1 MINCQTG
8 PYSIQLT
15 GELKDFEVSLHA
27 EHIEEGLDKV
37 HLHIRRD
44 EAGIPSV
51 LKLVWS
57 HPVQDIAGY
66 WHPGAGR
73 NKGLQVDWGE
83 GNASRGTSSAP
94 VGCLF
99 SGSGHNRLT
108 FALSDG
114 LNPVRLLAGV
124 HEETAELHCSA
135 TLFEEAAFPISD
147 YRITLQLD
155 TRDMDYTESLRCVQE
170 WWQQEAGYSPAA
182 VPAAAKLPMY
192 STWYSFHQQ
201 VSPEEIE
208 EQCRLAKELGC
219 GAVIV
224 DDGWQ
229 TEDQSRGYAYCG
241 DWEASSAKMPDMAA
255 HVRRVQAMGLGYML
269 WYSVPFI
276 GYRSK
281 AWQRLQSKL
290 LYRMDSMGAGVLD
303 PRYPE
308 VREYL
313 TGVYEKA
320 VAQWN
325 LDGLKLDF
333 VDNFRLP
340 PGDRPE
346 GGELSSTA
354 GQPDADGWD
363 TPSVQEGAHRLL
375 SGVMER
381 LQKHKPGMMIEFRQP
396 YTGPLMRKYGN
407 IFRAADCPNDAVEN
421 RIRVLDLRLLAG
433 GTAVHS
439 DMLMWHPEET
449 AEQAARQIINVLFA
463 VPQLS
468 IRLDLL
474 PERHMAMVRYWMGFW
489 MEHRDILLDGR
500 LQPRHPE
507 LLYPLVEASL
517 HTKRITVVYQADA
530 VAAETPE
537 ETGNKAP
544 GNRNAIKE
552 WSLVNGTSKNRL
564 AVELLQEWGPVRL
577 DIFDCTGAAVQQQI
591 KTLSPG
597 LHSLPVPPSG
607 MVRLQFHHTEEG
619 EAAAVT

>member
-1 MINCQTG
+1 MISCQTG
-8 PYSIQLT
+8 PYRIQLV
-15 GELKDFEVSLHA
+15 GELTDYEVSLHA
-27 EHIEEGLDKV
+27 EHIGEGLEQV
-37 HLHIRRD
+37 HLHIRLD
-44 EAGIPSV
+44 EAGIPPV

-73 NKGLQVDWGE
+73 NRGLQVDWGE
-83 GNASRGTSSAP
+83 GNTSRGTSSAP

-124 HEETAELHCSA
+124 HEETAELYCSV
-135 TLFEEAAFPISD
+135 TLFEEAASPINE
-147 YRITLQLD
+147 YRTSLLLD
-155 TRDMDYTESLRCVQE
+155 TRDTDYTDSLLYVQE
-170 WWQQEAGYSPAA
+170 WWQEKAGFSPAA

-192 STWYSFHQQ
+192 STWYSLHQQ

-208 EQCRLAKELGC
+208 KQCRLAKTLGC

-241 DWEASSAKMPDMAA
+241 DWEANSAKMPDMAA
-255 HVRRVQAMGLGYML
+255 HVKRVQAMGMSYLL

-281 AWQRLQSKL
+281 AWERLQDKL

-313 TGVYEKA
+313 TGIYEKA
-320 VAQWN
+320 VTEWG

-333 VDNFRLP
+333 VDNFRFPTGERPDRCGVCSTVNLP
-340 PGDRPE
+340 
-346 GGELSSTA
+346 
-354 GQPDADGWD
+354 DGWD
-363 TPSVQEGAHRLL
+363 TRSVQEGAHRLL

-381 LQKHKPGMMIEFRQP
+381 LHKLKSGILIEFRQP
-396 YTGPLMRKYGN
+396 YIGPLMRKYGN

-421 RIRVLDLRLLAG
+421 RIRILDLRLLAG

-449 AEQAARQIINVLFA
+449 AEQAALQIINVLFA

-468 IRLDLL
+468 VRLDRLT
-474 PERHMAMVRYWMGFW
+474 ERHMAMVRYWMGFW
-489 MEHRDILLDGR
+489 LKHREILLEGR
-500 LQPRHPE
+500 LNPRHPE
-507 LLYPLVEASL
+507 LLYPVVEASL
-517 HTKRITVVYQADA
+517 QTKQLTVVYQAHIIA
-530 VAAETPE
+530 VETPAKI
-537 ETGNKAP
+537 GNDAS
-544 GNRNAIKE
+544 GNRNRIKE
-552 WSLVNGTSKNRL
+552 WIIVNGTSKNRL
-564 AVELLQEWGPVRL
+564 VVELLQEWSPVQV
-577 DIFDCTGAAVQQQI
+577 DISDCTGKIIEQ
-591 KTLSPG
+591 KNTFLSPG
-597 LHSLPVPPSG
+597 LHSLSVPPSG
-607 MVRLQFHHTEEG
+607 TIHIHMQPTEG
-619 EAAAVT
+619 SQAVPFR

>member
-1 MINCQTG
+1 MISCQTD
-8 PYSIQLT
+8 PYLIQLI
-15 GELKDFEVSLHA
+15 GERAEFEISLDT
-27 EHIEEGLDKV
+27 ERIGEGLEQV
-37 HLHIRRD
+37 HLHIRRE
-44 EAGIPSV
+44 EAGIPPQ
-51 LKLVWS
+51 LQLVWT
-57 HPVQDIAGY
+57 HPVRDIAGY

-73 NKGLQVDWGE
+73 NRGLQVDWGE

-108 FALSDG
+108 FAWSDG

-124 HEETAELHCSA
+124 HEETAELHCSV
-135 TLFEEAAFPISD
+135 TVFQEAAYPITD
-147 YRITLQLD
+147 YRASLLLD
-155 TRDMDYTESLRCVQE
+155 TRNMEYTGSLRYVQE
-170 WWQQEAGYSPAA
+170 WWQRQTGYSPAA

-208 EQCRLAKELGC
+208 EQCRLAKELGF

-229 TEDQSRGYAYCG
+229 TEDGARGYAYCG

-255 HVRRVQAMGLGYML
+255 HVKRVQGMGMSYLL

-281 AWQRLQSKL
+281 AWQRLQDKL
-290 LYRMDSMGAGVLD
+290 LYRMDNMGAGVLD

-313 TGVYEKA
+313 TSIYEKA
-320 VAQWN
+320 VAEWG

-340 PGDRPE
+340 QGEHPANGEMTAPSSLPE
-346 GGELSSTA
+346 
-354 GQPDADGWD
+354 GWD
-363 TPSVQEGAHRLL
+363 TASIQEGAHRLL
-375 SGVMER
+375 SGVTGR
-381 LQKHKPGMMIEFRQP
+381 LQKQKPGILIEFRQP
-396 YTGPLMRKYGN
+396 YMGPLMRKYGN
-407 IFRAADCPNDAVEN
+407 ILRAADCPNDAVEN
-421 RIRVLDLRLLAG
+421 RIRILDLRLLAG

-449 AEQAARQIINVLFA
+449 AEQAALQIINVLFA

-468 IRLDLL
+468 VRLDLL

-489 MEHRDILLDGR
+489 LMHRNILLEGR
-500 LQPRHPE
+500 LHPRHPE
-507 LLYPLVEASL
+507 LLYPVVEAL
-517 HTKRITVVYQADA
+517 LQTKRLTVVYQADA
-530 VAAETPE
+530 IAVETPAD
-537 ETGNKAP
+537 TGNESSTHRKTT
-544 GNRNAIKE
+544 IQE
-552 WSLVNGTSKNRL
+552 WILVNGTSQNRL
-564 AVELLQEWGPVRL
+564 VVELHQEWTS
-577 DIFDCTGAAVQQQI
+577 IQMEITDCTGVVAQQKI
-591 KTLSPG
+591 DNLSPG
-597 LHSLPVPPSG
+597 LHSLPVPASG
-607 MVRLQFHHTEEG
+607 TVRIQMQPAHES
-619 EAAAVT
+619 